1 MMAGKA
7 KDTDYFAIED
17 DYDDNENDDIEAN
30 NSDDDD
36 TDDAS
41 SRRSSF
47 SQATGQWPQSY
58 KYTLDSYS
66 ISATPSVAFLRRP
79 SGSIYSMYEPG
90 IDSSTANFGDNIKSK
105 LLIECSKVFS
115 KEDVDRISRKIST
128 WSGKGSLPDQL
139 IDELPI
145 AFGCSVTQTVFNSVN
160 VMVGVGVLSM
170 PNTIATAGWA
180 GVGILLLF
188 AAICCYTAY
197 LMKLCFE
204 SRDTIQTYPDIGEA
218 AFGKYGRLTIAIILY
233 TSLYAYCV
241 EFIILEGDNLTSL
254 FPGVSLQWGS
264 VNTDPVHMFAV
275 LSAVVMGSTL
285 LVKNPRVISLFS
297 ATGVVATLMVIICVF
312 WLGTV
317 NVGFNERGPPI
328 KLGGIAFALGIYG
341 FCFSGHCVFPNI
353 YQSMADKTKFTKAM
367 IICFILCLLMYGS
380 VAIAGFLMFGE
391 QSLSQITLNMPED
404 AVASKVALLTV
415 IINPV
420 YNGSF
425 KFIFEMDF
433 DTTRG
438 LCKLLNSRSLTFHT
452 YALLMN
458 PLASAI
464 EELFPAKVAR
474 SNWCFITLRI
484 ALVASSVCIALSIPF
499 FGLVMALMGS
509 VLCILVSL
517 ILPSLCFL
525 MISGSKATTTQI
537 GLSICI
543 MVLGIVCM
551 VVGTYSSLADI
562 ANEL

>member
-1 MMAGKA
+1 MSSKG
-7 KDTDYFAIED
+7 KDTDYFLID
-17 DYDDNENDDIEAN
+17 DDDDDKYNDDIEAN

-36 TDDAS
+36 DDVS

-47 SQATGQWPQSY
+47 SQAAGQWPQSY

-90 IDSSTANFGDNIKSK
+90 IDSSLNIGDNIKSK

-145 AFGCSVTQTVFNSVN
+145 TFGCSVTQTVFNSVN

-170 PNTIATAGWA
+170 PNTIAVAGWA
-180 GVGILLLF
+180 GAGILFLF
-188 AAICCYTAY
+188 GLICCYTAY

-204 SRDTIQTYPDIGEA
+204 SKDTIQTYPDIGEA

-241 EFIILEGDNLTSL
+241 EFIILEGDNLASL
-254 FPGVSLQWGS
+254 FPGVSLNRGGL
-264 VNTDPVHMFAV
+264 NTDPVHMFAV

-285 LVKNPRVISLFS
+285 LVKNPRVISIFS
-297 ATGVVATLMVIICVF
+297 ATGVVATVMVILCVF
-312 WLGTV
+312 WLGTM
-317 NVGFNERGPPI
+317 NVGFHERGPPI
-328 KLGGIAFALGIYG
+328 KLGGIAFSLGVYG

-353 YQSMADKTKFTKAM
+353 YQSMADKNKFTKAM
-367 IICFILCLLMYGS
+367 IICFLLCILMYGS
-380 VAIAGFLMFGE
+380 VAVAGFLMFGE
-391 QSLSQITLNMPED
+391 KSLSMITLNMPED

-415 IINPV
+415 
-420 YNGSF
+420 F
-425 KFIFEMDF
+425 
-433 DTTRG
+433 T
-438 LCKLLNSRSLTFHT
+438 LTFPT

-464 EELFPAKVAR
+464 EELFPPKVAR
-474 SNWCFITLRI
+474 SNWSFITLRL
-484 ALVASSVCIALSIPF
+484 ALVASSVAIALSLPF

-525 MISGSKATTTQI
+525 RIIGSKATTTQI
-537 GLSICI
+537 FLSICI
-543 MVLGIVCM
+543 MVLGFICM
-551 VVGTYSSLADI
+551 VMGTYSSLADI
-562 ANEL
+562 ANQL

>member
-1 MMAGKA
+1 MAGKA

-204 SRDTIQTYPDIGEA
+204 SKETIQTYPDIGEA

-317 NVGFNERGPPI
+317 NVGFHERGPPI

-420 YNGSF
+420 T
-425 KFIFEMDF
+425 K
-433 DTTRG
+433 
-438 LCKLLNSRSLTFHT
+438 